1 MSHLFAFLVF
11 GGNGNPRFLA
21 ENCVKNSW
29 RWQGFEK
36 VKKKKHNYISIS
48 SRKNFITT
56 LKSFI
61 DFTGKERLALNNPG
75 KAYLNIVSLAA
86 AFWMLKVLWMLLPP
100 SYTSF
105 LNWNFNTIELVY
117 LLNQGLQS
125 TGLLEWNYL
134 ARVNSSVLR
143 LIFLFF
149 LDFYGDFSQTP
160 YLLYILKLD
169 NFNLELIGLISC
181 GILT

>member
-21 ENCVKNSW
+21 ENCMKNSW
-29 RWQGFEK
+29 RWQGFKK

-61 DFTGKERLALNNPG
+61 DFTGKERLALDNPG

-86 AFWMLKVLWMLLPP
+86 AFWMLNVLWMLLPP

-117 LLNQGLQS
+117 LLS
-125 TGLLEWNYL
+125 C
-134 ARVNSSVLR
+134 SSVLR

-149 LDFYGDFSQTP
+149 LDFYGNFSQTP

-181 GILT
+181 GILI

>member
-1 MSHLFAFLVF
+1 MATRVF
-11 GGNGNPRFLA
+11 WRKIAWKTA
-21 ENCVKNSW
+21 EDDKDSRKW
-29 RWQGFEK
+29 
-36 VKKKKHNYISIS
+36 KKRNIINISIS

-61 DFTGKERLALNNPG
+61 DFTGKERLALDNPG

-86 AFWMLKVLWMLLPP
+86 AFWMLNVLWMPLPP
-100 SYTSF
+100 SYASF
-105 LNWNFNTIELVY
+105 LNWNFYTIELVY
-117 LLNQGLQS
+117 LLNQALQS

-149 LDFYGDFSQTP
+149 LDFYGNFSQTP
-160 YLLYILKLD
+160 YFLYILKLD

-181 GILT
+181 GILI

>member
-21 ENCVKNSW
+21 ENCMKNSW
-29 RWQGFEK
+29 RWQGFKK

-61 DFTGKERLALNNPG
+61 DFTGKERLALDNPG

-86 AFWMLKVLWMLLPP
+86 AFWMLNVLWMPLPP
-100 SYTSF
+100 SYASF
-105 LNWNFNTIELVY
+105 LNWNFYTIELVY
-117 LLNQGLQS
+117 LLNQALQS

-143 LIFLFF
+143 LIFFF
-149 LDFYGDFSQTP
+149 LDFYGNFSQTP

-181 GILT
+181 GILI